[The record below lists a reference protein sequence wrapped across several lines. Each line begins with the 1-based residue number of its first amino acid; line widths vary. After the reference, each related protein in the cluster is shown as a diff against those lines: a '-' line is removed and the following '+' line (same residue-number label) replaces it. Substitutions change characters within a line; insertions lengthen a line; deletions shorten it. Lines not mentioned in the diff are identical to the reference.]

1 MFIIHNN
8 MIIDVGDSIYSDNL
22 HHRFANYGF
31 ILKSECYESS
41 KQAYDTRRNQLKSKI
56 FELED
61 ELGQLRFNYEN
72 GDFND

>member
-1 MFIIHNN
+1 
-8 MIIDVGDSIYSDNL
+8 MIIDVGIPLFSDNR
-22 HHRFANYGF
+22 HHRFADYGF
-31 ILKSECYESS
+31 ILKSECYDSPS
-41 KQAYDTRRNQLKSKI
+41 QAYDTRRNELKSKI